1 MGRKPE
7 FSTGYRSTHF
17 ELVRA
22 TCLYVATRLGD
33 LMDEVVIV
41 GGLVPSLLI
50 DQANLPDD
58 VPRHAGTADLD
69 IGLALGLLNKG
80 RYRTLA
86 ERLRD
91 AGFLRDKNEGG
102 KLTNQRWKI
111 EGPEKVTMD
120 FLIPPSRTSDTGGT
134 LHNLEK
140 DFAAV
145 IAPGL
150 DLAFKDRE
158 RVNIQ
163 GRTIR
168 GESAEREVWVCGPG
182 AYVVLKALAFE
193 NRGEE
198 KDAYDLYYVLRNFG
212 AGVEDVVQRLRLL
225 LKSAQAKR
233 ALATL
238 ERDFGSADG
247 IGPRRVA
254 RFLGNAA
261 QGSATEVDVVSL
273 VRQLLQAC
281 KARK

>member
-1 MGRKPE
+1 
-7 FSTGYRSTHF
+7 
-17 ELVRA
+17 
-22 TCLYVATRLGD
+22 VATRLGD

-50 DQANLPDD
+50 DQEGLPAD

-69 IGLALGLLNKG
+69 IGLALGLLNEG

-91 AGFLRDKNEGG
+91 AGFSRDKNEGG

-111 EGPEKVTMD
+111 DGPEKVTMD
-120 FLIPPSRTSDTGGT
+120 FLIPPSRPSATGGT
-134 LHNLEK
+134 LHNLET

-158 RVNIQ
+158 RVRIQ

-168 GESAEREVWVCGPG
+168 GEPAQRDVWVCGPG

-212 AGVEDVVQRLRLL
+212 TGVKDVAQRLRPL
-225 LKSAQAKR
+225 LKSAHVKR

-238 ERDFGSADG
+238 ERDFLSADG
-247 IGPRRVA
+247 VGPLRVA
-254 RFLGNAA
+254 RFLGGAA
-261 QGSATEVDVVSL
+261 QSTAIAVDVVTL
-273 VRQLLQAC
+273 VMQLLEAC